1 MDQGVIRRKL
11 AGAQAARLPDGGV
24 ERALPLALARAAR
37 EGPGCDVTVSG
48 LTAHRYS
55 LAELLELPPDLAL
68 IALLE
73 GPREATGVMI
83 LDPGLL
89 AALIEVQT
97 LGHVAPLAADPRRP
111 TRTDAAMVAD
121 WVDAVLAA
129 LEEALLAE
137 EDLVW
142 TDGYRYASYLDEV
155 RPLALMLEDAPFKVL
170 ACELQFTPGRMGRVI
185 LALPAEGHGRRP
197 QRKAPMPTP
206 DPMAGPGFSAAL
218 ADRLAEAEAV
228 VQAVLCRVTVPL
240 AEVLQLGSGAVLP
253 LPGAQIDHIR
263 LEGSDGQTVGQ
274 GRLGQNCGMRAV
286 RLTVPAEDQVARPMA
301 SAVQVPAMAPAL
313 PLTGTG

>member
-37 EGPGCDVTVSG
+37 ERLGCDLTVSG
-48 LTAHRYS
+48 LAAHRFS
-55 LAELLELPPDLAL
+55 LAELLEQPPDLAL
-68 IALLE
+68 IAILE
-73 GPREATGVMI
+73 GPREATGVMV
-83 LDPGLL
+83 LDSGLL

-97 LGHVAPLAADPRRP
+97 LGHVAPQSAAPRRP

-121 WVDAVLAA
+121 WVDAALAA
-129 LEEALLAE
+129 LEEALLTE

-142 TDGYRYASYLDEV
+142 TDGFRYASYLDEP

-170 ACELQFTPGRMGRVI
+170 TCDLRFAAGREGRVI

-197 QRKAPMPTP
+197 QRKTPLPAP
-206 DPMAGPGFSAAL
+206 DPMEGPGFTAAL

-228 VQAVLCRVTVPL
+228 VEAVLCRVTLPL
-240 AEVLQLGSGAVLP
+240 NEVLRLAPGGVLP
-253 LPGAQIDHIR
+253 LPGAQIDQIR
-263 LEGSDGQTVGQ
+263 LEGGNGQVAGQ
-274 GRLGQNCGMRAV
+274 GRLGQNRGMRAV
-286 RLTVPAEDQVARPMA
+286 RLTALSEGGAAPLAA
-301 SAVQVPAMAPAL
+301 SLPQESAASIL